1 MWYKKRTRRHSTRKH
16 IWSRKERKYML
27 FLALCAL
34 CIFFVA
40 FGLDYFGYVN
50 FTPMDSIPQG
60 SQEQENTTSVTG
72 KYPLNYSGLWEH
84 GGINGDGTE
93 FNSSCVLRLRQYL
106 SEDVALVYA
115 ENCYVFYCAVYDS
128 YDTFL
133 GFWDNYQI
141 GTTQRKLYYFN
152 PKGLEGYQIRL
163 MCQRLDDAAINVD
176 EYNNIHFLEHED
188 AALFYPQPTLTFIDD
203 DGSLDALLNW
213 ESICDEL
220 GIRITAALV
229 TNSVGDGTH
238 VSWDEVERLQNKGF
252 EFVSH
257 TANHINIVT
266 TSDEKCI
273 KDFEASIAA
282 LREHGCEYRYLVYP
296 YNSITSE
303 KTALVKQYF
312 DAGIGLGG
320 SSGNPGSDNTLPL
333 YTYWIRRFSINLE
346 NTTTKVEH
354 NGEIIDARA
363 FRDLETLKGYID
375 AAVANG
381 SWVIIM
387 THLRSDG
394 DFYFDDDVRNMIV
407 NLCGYATEK
416 GVAIQ
421 TFGEAF
427 PRYQNYVESGNQS
440 IYGNPHYIVDCNGVV
455 HYHAKCDEGV
465 HPEEIIPGYA
475 ATCTQPGLTDGTKC
489 YICGKLI
496 KQQVEIPIGD
506 HTYDNAFDADCN
518 LCGHVC
524 DKEEQ

>member
-1 MWYKKRTRRHSTRKH
+1 MRFYFSNGKIVLLTIVSMLCVLMIARHLDDVKSYIPDDSLGNTIASSLSDGVEQPSQPGSLNDTN
-16 IWSRKERKYML
+16 IWEL
-27 FLALCAL
+27 
-34 CIFFVA
+34 
-40 FGLDYFGYVN
+40 
-50 FTPMDSIPQG
+50 
-60 SQEQENTTSVTG
+60 
-72 KYPLNYSGLWEH
+72 
-84 GGINGDGTE
+84 GGINSAGVEYKTTA
-93 FNSSCVLRLRQYL
+93 VLRTKSFIS
-106 SEDVALVYA
+106 SEISLVYA
-115 ENCYVFYCAVYDS
+115 ENDYVFSCVVYDANGR
-128 YDTFL
+128 FL
-133 GFWDNYQI
+133 GFWDNKRI
-141 GTTQRKLYYFN
+141 SDTPKKLYYLN
-152 PKGLEGYQIRL
+152 PAGLTGYKIRL
-163 MCQRLDDAAINVD
+163 LCQRLGADSIGIN
-176 EYNNIHFLEHED
+176 ECEHILMSSS
-188 AALFYPQPTLTFIDD
+188 AVMNLQPTLTFIDD

-257 TANHINIVT
+257 TANHINIVNS
-266 TSDEKCI
+266 SDEKCI

-363 FRDLETLKGYID
+363 FKDLETLKGYID

-455 HYHAKCDEGV
+455 HYRAKCDEGV